1 MKTPNKTSN
10 GFCCSGGVKALLAVA
25 GLTAVLAGISASAAT
40 LVLETTDPTPGSNDV
55 YNFTGPDDK
64 GAAIA
69 GGDATDYVATGRPTQ
84 GQYFTTPSGSGTYLI
99 TDIWARHCGYVE
111 FDSTSG
117 NGTWW
122 TLSSGA
128 VDTIRVTDPSKLNQ
142 AGFAMSTE
150 TYTATGT
157 ENAGALWTGGNNIS
171 AGDNVWVHF
180 TLQTPISLKAG
191 TQYGF
196 DLTGTVNGSGCY
208 WEWLGSAAAT
218 LAGGQAYTGPGDFS
232 VGNSETLN
240 TGNRVFLVHLTQTVP
255 QVAPVFTSA
264 SRFASVG
271 QPVQITVIIPQV
283 VNANNTVTLNLASD
297 NASIA
302 AFSLGGLATKTLTFA
317 SGATNAQTFTAYVLG
332 TGSANLVVVTNASF
346 SDASVLVGSSIAANE
361 PFDYDPNVQTT
372 LDGANGGSGFGAAW
386 ADANSAGT
394 IVAGLTYGTDP
405 SLVVSTNAVTIS
417 SAGQTFRP
425 LASTYGG
432 VGGGTVW
439 ISFMV
444 QGSGLVTWGGVSLF
458 ITNTTE
464 QFFMGEI
471 TANSPNNTWGFLRAG
486 GSYYMSFANS
496 VTPGSQTDF
505 LVYRID
511 FPSTNGGQALVSF
524 YADPALSTNA
534 PFSATGSAYVDNFTF
549 DTLRLGTG
557 GSLTWGEIRMGTS
570 WTNVVPF
577 LGTPAAPALPIPD
590 LSVSAKFLP
599 IGQTAA
605 VTVSIPAA
613 SSRPLF
619 MTITN
624 SNPTAF
630 SLSSTN
636 AASTSLTFGVGATNV
651 QTLNVQILAAGGTTL
666 TVVSNSTV
674 NTASISFAS
683 QVSAGE
689 EFQYAATADGGLAGA
704 DGGFGFTDTLTDNPW
719 AGGGGVTSPG
729 LTYPGLLTSSNCA
742 TVIGTAASGT
752 GNGTR
757 TLSVLNG
764 NYGGAGGGTVWISFL
779 IQGAFPSTPQYAYV
793 TLLNNGGSTGF
804 SMGLDTS
811 VPNNGKWG
819 YQGPGAGET
828 GFANSVVPSTNT
840 DLLVYR
846 LDFPVVGSSSLP
858 LVTFYADPPVGSTPP
873 TVPTGVG
880 ALNTAITFNGVQIGT
895 DFNMNFDEIRV
906 GGSWAE
912 VVPSAAAPS
921 LTPSLT
927 IVRTSSTQVQISWPI
942 PVAGTYTLLSST
954 NVLGPWSSAGL
965 SVSTSGG
972 NYVVTDTISGSA
984 KFYRLQKQ

>member
-10 GFCCSGGVKALLAVA
+10 GFRCSGGVKALLAVA

-69 GGDATDYVATGRPTQ
+69 GGDATAYVATGRPTQ

-157 ENAGALWTGGNNIS
+157 ENAGALWTGGNNT
-171 AGDNVWVHF
+171 AGDNIWVHF

-196 DLTGTVNGSGCY
+196 DLTGTGNGSGCY

-218 LAGGQAYTGPGDFS
+218 LTGGQSYTGPGDNS

-240 TGNRVFLVHLTQTVP
+240 VGNRVFLVQLSQTIP
-255 QVAPVFTSA
+255 QVSPVLSSA
-264 SRFASVG
+264 ARFASVG
-271 QPVQITVIIPQV
+271 QPVQVTVTIPQI
-283 VNANNTVTLNLASD
+283 VNASSSVTLSLAST
-297 NASIA
+297 NTSIV
-302 AFSLGGLATKTLTFA
+302 AFSLAGLATTNLTFA
-317 SGATNAQTFTAYVLG
+317 AGATNVQTFTAYVLG
-332 TGSANLVVVTNASF
+332 TGAASIVVVTNAAF
-346 SDASVLVGSSIAANE
+346 SDASIQIGSGIAANE

-372 LDGANGGSGFGAAW
+372 LAGANGGSGFGAAW
-386 ADANSAGT
+386 TDANSAGT

-405 SLVVSTNAVTIS
+405 YVLVSSNAVTVT
-417 SAGQTFRP
+417 SAGQVFRALP
-425 LASTYGG
+425 GTYGG

-439 ISFMV
+439 VSFLV
-444 QGSGLVTWGGVSLF
+444 QGGSLNNWGGMSLF
-458 ITNTTE
+458 TGTISEN
-464 QFFMGEI
+464 FFMGDVPG
-471 TANSPNNTWGFLRAG
+471 TTWGFAG
-486 GSYYMSFANS
+486 NYNIANS
-496 VTPGSQTDF
+496 VTPGDQTDF

-511 FPSTNGGQALVSF
+511 FPATNGGQALVTF
-524 YADPALSTNA
+524 YADPPLSAIA
-534 PFSATGSAYVDNFTF
+534 PYTATLSAYVGNFTF
-549 DTLRLGTG
+549 DTIRLGTG
-557 GSLTWGEIRMGTS
+557 GSVSWGELRMGTD
-570 WTNVVPF
+570 WTNVVPIV
-577 LGTPAAPALPIPD
+577 GTPQLPGLPTPVLATPA
-590 LSVSAKFLP
+590 VFLTV
-599 IGQTAA
+599 GQTAA
-605 VTVSIPAA
+605 VTVTIPAN
-613 SSRPLF
+613 SVRPLT
-619 MTITN
+619 MLITN
-624 SNPTAF
+624 SNPTSF
-630 SLSSTN
+630 SISSTN
-636 AASTSLTFGVGATNV
+636 ATETTLTFGVGATNV
-651 QTLNVQILAAGGTTL
+651 QTLNVQVLAAGGATL
-666 TVVSNSTV
+666 TVTSNSTM
-674 NTASISFAS
+674 NAASITLAT
-683 QVSAGE
+683 QVSAVE
-689 EFQYAATADGGLAGA
+689 EFQYVAAADGGLAGA

-793 TLLNNGGSTGF
+793 TLLNNGVSTSF

-828 GFANSVVPSTNT
+828 VFPNSVVPSTNT

-846 LDFPVVGSSSLP
+846 LDFPAVGSSSLP
-858 LVTFYADPPVGSTPP
+858 LVTFYADPVVGPTPP
-873 TVPTGVG
+873 AVPTGLG
-880 ALNTAITFNGVQIGT
+880 ALNSAITFNGVQIGT
-895 DFNMNFDEIRV
+895 DFNMNFDEIRI

-912 VVPSAAAPS
+912 VVP
-921 LTPSLT
+921 LTPGVPVLS
-927 IVRTSSTQVQISWPI
+927 VVKSGGNQVQISWPT
-942 PVAGTYTLLSST
+942 PSAGTYTLMSS
-954 NVLGPWSSAGL
+954 SSLNGLWTAAGL
-965 SVSTSGG
+965 TVSTSGG
-972 NYVVTDTISGSA
+972 NSMVTDTISGTA